1 VVIGNGEFLN
11 DEYLDSERNLTF
23 FLSAADWLANDD
35 DIIGIRSRASGI
47 NRLDKIIDSEKR
59 DAAMSFARLLNTI
72 AIPAA
77 VLIFAVVFGLKRRK
91 KTIG

>member
-1 VVIGNGEFLN
+1 LN

-47 NRLDKIIDSEKR
+47 NRLDKIIDSKKR

-77 VLIFAVVFGLKRRK
+77 VLIFAIVFGIKRRK